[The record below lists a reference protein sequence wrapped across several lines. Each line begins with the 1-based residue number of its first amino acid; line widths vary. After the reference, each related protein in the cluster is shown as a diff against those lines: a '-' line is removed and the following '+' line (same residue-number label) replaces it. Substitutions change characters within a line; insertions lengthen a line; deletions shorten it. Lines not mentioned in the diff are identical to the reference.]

1 VDQLGVGIV
10 GTGIMA
16 RTHAAVLAGYHRS
29 HVAGWSSR
37 NPAGASGLEGFGDAP
52 VYPDV
57 HALVADESV
66 GAVLVATPDH
76 AHAAPALAAIE
87 AGRAVLIE
95 KPLATTAE
103 DARRIRDA
111 ARAAGVTV
119 TTLYNHRWV
128 PAYWQAHDRCAGRA
142 LGPPVLA
149 YARKNDT
156 LHVPTAMLDWADRT
170 SPSFFLS
177 GHDLDI
183 VLWCFEDRVVEVY
196 ATAVHGVLTG
206 RGIDTP
212 DAVQAQLRLAG
223 GAVVTLEA
231 CWTYPDTFPTMTDS
245 FVELVLAD
253 GVIHLDRKREQIEI
267 ATHEAFSY
275 PRNQLAGRVGGK
287 PSGSVAL
294 AVQDFVDAVLDGAE
308 PLVSLDSSVH
318 VTEVLV
324 AIDESWRTGV
334 PVRLTVEEAP

>member
-1 VDQLGVGIV
+1 ML
-10 GTGIMA
+10 
-16 RTHAAVLAGYHRS
+16 R
-29 HVAGWSSR
+29 W
-37 NPAGASGLEGFGDAP
+37 AGAT
-52 VYPDV
+52 
-57 HALVADESV
+57 
-66 GAVLVATPDH
+66 TPAWFLSSHDID
-76 AHAAPALAAIE
+76 LMCWFFDD
-87 AGRAVLIE
+87 
-95 KPLATTAE
+95 TAE
-103 DARRIRDA
+103 
-111 ARAAGVTV
+111 
-119 TTLYNHRWV
+119 
-128 PAYWQAHDRCAGRA
+128 
-142 LGPPVLA
+142 
-149 YARKNDT
+149 
-156 LHVPTAMLDWADRT
+156 
-170 SPSFFLS
+170 
-177 GHDLDI
+177 
-183 VLWCFEDRVVEVY
+183 EVY
-196 ATAVHGVLTG
+196 ATAVSQVLRS

-212 DAVQAQLRLAG
+212 DAIQAQVRFRR
-223 GAVVTLEA
+223 GAVATFEA